1 MTPLGQIF
9 LAAVLAGLVA
19 IAVTV
24 AIEKFGGL
32 IGGILGTI
40 PTTIVPAAAFMWLA
54 EPTDAAFQPAM
65 GMVPVGMLL
74 NAIFLWL
81 WRAVPPRIPEW
92 TFGKRL
98 TTITSLNL
106 GVWFAGA
113 AVSVSLFSEQ
123 ASMTVGLGALLI
135 GLVLGL
141 WITLEH
147 RPAPRGENRVG
158 PMTLAMR
165 GVAAATAI
173 GVAVWLSQ
181 QGSPLLAGIA
191 SVFPAIFLTSMVALW
206 IAQGED
212 VPSGAVGPMM
222 LGAMSVSFYALLAT
236 YTLPQFGVIVG
247 SVITWFVSIS
257 AISVPSALWL
267 RFRGNRRVEA
277 ENPAP

>member
-1 MTPLGQIF
+1 MGPQGQIL
-9 LAAVLAGLVA
+9 LAAALAGLVA

-54 EPTDAAFQPAM
+54 DPSNVAFEPAM

-81 WRAVPPRIPEW
+81 WRVVPPRIPEW
-92 TFGKRL
+92 NFSQRL
-98 TTITSLNL
+98 ATITSINL

-113 AVSVSLFSEQ
+113 ALSVTLFSKQ
-123 ASMTVGLGALLI
+123 VSMQIGFGALLI
-135 GLVLGL
+135 GVALGL
-141 WITLEH
+141 WISLEH
-147 RPAPRGENRVG
+147 REAPRGKNSVG
-158 PMTLAMR
+158 PLTLALR
-165 GVAAATAI
+165 GIAAATAI

-181 QGSPLLAGIA
+181 LGSPLLAGMA

-212 VPSGAVGPMM
+212 VPGGAVGPMM

-236 YTLPQFGVIVG
+236 YTLPEYGVIIG
-247 SVITWFVSIS
+247 SAVTWVASICVIS
-257 AISVPSALWL
+257 APAAFWL
-267 RFRGNRRVEA
+267 RLRSNRRVEA
-277 ENPAP
+277 GSPAP

>member
-1 MTPLGQIF
+1 MTPQGQIL
-9 LAAVLAGLVA
+9 LAAFLAGLVA

-54 EPTDAAFQPAM
+54 DPTVLAFQPAM

-74 NAIFLWL
+74 NAIFLWM
-81 WRAVPPRIPEW
+81 WRVVPPIIPDW

-98 TTITSLNL
+98 IVITSINL
-106 GVWFAGA
+106 SIWFTGA
-113 AVSVSLFSEQ
+113 AISVTLFSEQ
-123 ASMTVGLGALLI
+123 DSMTIGIGALLI
-135 GLVLGL
+135 GVALGL

-147 RPAPRGENRVG
+147 RHAPKGQNRVG
-158 PMTLAMR
+158 PLTLAMR
-165 GVAAATAI
+165 GIAAATAI

-181 QGSPLLAGIA
+181 LGSPLLAGMA

-206 IAQGED
+206 ISQGED
-212 VPSGAVGPMM
+212 VPGGAVGPMM

-236 YTLPQFGVIVG
+236 HTLPEYGVVTG
-247 SVITWFVSIS
+247 SILTWAASI
-257 AISVPSALWL
+257 AVISVPAAFWL
-267 RFRGNRRVEA
+267 RFQSNRRIEA
-277 ENPAP
+277 QNPAP

>member
-1 MTPLGQIF
+1 MTPLGQII
-9 LAAVLAGLVA
+9 LAAVMAGFVA
-19 IAVTV
+19 IAVTI

-40 PTTIVPAAAFMWLA
+40 PTTIVPAAAFIWLA
-54 EPTDAAFQPAM
+54 DSNDTAFQPAM
-65 GMVPVGMLL
+65 GMVPIGMLL

-81 WRAVPPRIPEW
+81 WRTVPPRIPEW

-98 TTITSLNL
+98 TAITCINL

-113 AVSVSLFSEQ
+113 ALSVSLFSEQ
-123 ASMTVGLGALLI
+123 ASMTVGFGALLI

-147 RPAPRGENRVG
+147 HPAPRGENRVG
-158 PMTLAMR
+158 MMTFAMR
-165 GVAAATAI
+165 GIAAATAI
-173 GVAVWLSQ
+173 GTAVWLSQ
-181 QGSPLLAGIA
+181 VGSPLLAGMA

-236 YTLPQFGVIVG
+236 HTLPEYGVIVG
-247 SVITWFVSIS
+247 SIITWFASIS
-257 AISVPSALWL
+257 AISIPSALWL
-267 RFRGNRRVEA
+267 RFRGNRRIEA

>member
-1 MTPLGQIF
+1 MGPQEQI
-9 LAAVLAGLVA
+9 LVAALLAGLVA

-54 EPTDAAFQPAM
+54 EPTDTAFQSAM
-65 GMVPVGMLL
+65 GIVPVGMLL

-81 WRAVPPRIPEW
+81 WRVAPPHVPDW

-98 TTITSLNL
+98 ATITVINL
-106 GVWFAGA
+106 SVWFTGA
-113 AVSVSLFSEQ
+113 AIAVTLFSEQ
-123 ASMTVGLGALLI
+123 VSMTVGLTALLI
-135 GLVLGL
+135 GIILGL

-147 RPAPRGENRVG
+147 QHAPRGHNKVG
-158 PMTLAMR
+158 PLTLAMR
-165 GVAAATAI
+165 GIAASTAI
-173 GVAVWLSQ
+173 GLAVWLSQ
-181 QGSPLLAGIA
+181 LGSPFVAGMA

-236 YTLPQFGVIVG
+236 YTLPEFGVVLG
-247 SVITWFVSIS
+247 SAITWFASI
-257 AISVPSALWL
+257 AVISVPASFWL
-267 RFRGNRRVEA
+267 RLRANRRIEA

>member
-1 MTPLGQIF
+1 MNPLGQIL
-9 LAAVLAGLVA
+9 LAALLAGLVA

-40 PTTIVPAAAFMWLA
+40 PTTIVPAAAFIWLA
-54 EPTDAAFQPAM
+54 DPTNSVFQSAM

-81 WRAVPPRIPEW
+81 WRAVPPLIPNW

-98 TTITSLNL
+98 ATITIANL
-106 GVWFAGA
+106 SVWFTGA
-113 AVSVSLFSEQ
+113 AISVSLFSDE
-123 ASMTVGLGALLI
+123 APMTVGLAALLV
-135 GLVLGL
+135 GLILGL

-147 RPAPRGENRVG
+147 RHAPRGQNRVG
-158 PMTLAMR
+158 PVTLAMR

-173 GVAVWLSQ
+173 GVAVWFSQ
-181 QGSPLLAGIA
+181 LGSPLLAGMA

-206 IAQGED
+206 ISQGED

-236 YTLPQFGVIVG
+236 HTLPEYGVIVG
-247 SVITWFVSIS
+247 SILTWFASIF
-257 AISVPSALWL
+257 AISVPAALWL
-267 RFRGNRRVEA
+267 RFRANRRVEA
-277 ENPAP
+277 QNPAP

>member
-1 MTPLGQIF
+1 MTPLGQII
-9 LAAVLAGLVA
+9 LAAVMAGFVA
-19 IAVTV
+19 IAVTI

-40 PTTIVPAAAFMWLA
+40 PTTIVPAAAFIWLA
-54 EPTDAAFQPAM
+54 DSNDTAFQPAM
-65 GMVPVGMLL
+65 GMVPIGMLL

-81 WRAVPPRIPEW
+81 WRTVPPRIPEW

-98 TTITSLNL
+98 TVITCINL

-113 AVSVSLFSEQ
+113 ALSVSLFSEQ
-123 ASMTVGLGALLI
+123 ASMTVGFGALLI

-147 RPAPRGENRVG
+147 HPAPRGENRVG
-158 PMTLAMR
+158 MMTFAMR
-165 GVAAATAI
+165 GIAAATAI
-173 GVAVWLSQ
+173 GTAVWLSQ
-181 QGSPLLAGIA
+181 VGSPLLAGMA

-236 YTLPQFGVIVG
+236 HTLPEYGVIVG
-247 SVITWFVSIS
+247 SIITWFASIS
-257 AISVPSALWL
+257 AISIPSALWL
-267 RFRGNRRVEA
+267 RFRGNRRIEA

>member
-1 MTPLGQIF
+1 MTPQGQIL

-81 WRAVPPRIPEW
+81 WRVVPSKVPDW

-98 TTITSLNL
+98 ATITTINL
-106 GVWFAGA
+106 SVWFTGA
-113 AVSVSLFSEQ
+113 AIAVTLFSEQ
-123 ASMTVGLGALLI
+123 ASMTVGLAALLI
-135 GLVLGL
+135 GVILGL

-147 RPAPRGENRVG
+147 RHAPRGHNKVG
-158 PMTLAMR
+158 PLTLSMR
-165 GVAAATAI
+165 GIAAATAI
-173 GVAVWLSQ
+173 GVAVWFSQ
-181 QGSPLLAGIA
+181 LGSPLLAGMA

-236 YTLPQFGVIVG
+236 YTLAEFGVIVG
-247 SVITWFVSIS
+247 SVITWLASI
-257 AISVPSALWL
+257 ATISVPAAFWL
-267 RFRGNRRVEA
+267 RFRANRRVEA
-277 ENPAP
+277 QNPAP

>member
-1 MTPLGQIF
+1 MGPQGQIV
-9 LAAVLAGLVA
+9 LAAALAGIVA

-54 EPTDAAFQPAM
+54 EPTDSAFQPAM

-81 WRAVPPRIPEW
+81 WRVIPPKVPNW
-92 TFGKRL
+92 AFGKRL
-98 TTITSLNL
+98 ATITSINL

-113 AVSVSLFSEQ
+113 AFSVTVFSKQ
-123 ASMTVGLGALLI
+123 ASMTIGLGALLM
-135 GLVLGL
+135 GLIFGL
-141 WITLEH
+141 WTSLEH
-147 RPAPRGENRVG
+147 RPAPRGQNRVSSL
-158 PMTLAMR
+158 TLAMR

-173 GVAVWLSQ
+173 GAAVWLSQ
-181 QGSPLLAGIA
+181 LGSPLLAGMA

-236 YTLPQFGVIVG
+236 HTLPEYGVILG
-247 SVITWFVSIS
+247 SAITWVASIGS
-257 AISVPSALWL
+257 ISVPAAFWL
-267 RFRGNRRVEA
+267 RFRANRRIEA

>member
-1 MTPLGQIF
+1 MGPQGQIL
-9 LAAVLAGLVA
+9 LAAFLAGLVA

-54 EPTDAAFQPAM
+54 DPTDSSFQPAM

-81 WRAVPPRIPEW
+81 WRIVPPMVPDW
-92 TFGKRL
+92 SFGKRL
-98 TTITSLNL
+98 ATITVLNL
-106 GVWFAGA
+106 SVWFGGA
-113 AVSVSLFSEQ
+113 ALSVAVFSEQ
-123 ASMTVGLGALLI
+123 ASMTVGLAALLI
-135 GLVLGL
+135 GVILGL

-147 RPAPRGENRVG
+147 RHAPRGHNKVG
-158 PMTLAMR
+158 PLTLAMR

-181 QGSPLLAGIA
+181 LGSPLLAGMA

-236 YTLPQFGVIVG
+236 YTLPEFGVILG
-247 SVITWFVSIS
+247 SGITWIASIAAIS
-257 AISVPSALWL
+257 APAAFWL
-267 RFRGNRRVEA
+267 RFRANRRVEA
-277 ENPAP
+277 QNPAP

>member
-1 MTPLGQIF
+1 MNPQGQII
-9 LAAVLAGLVA
+9 LAAALAGLVA

-54 EPTDAAFQPAM
+54 EPTDSAFQPAM
-65 GMVPVGMLL
+65 GMVPIGMLL

-81 WRAVPPRIPEW
+81 WRVIPPKVPNW

-98 TTITSLNL
+98 ATITSINL

-113 AVSVSLFSEQ
+113 AFSVTVFSKQ
-123 ASMTVGLGALLI
+123 ASMAIGLGALLM
-135 GLVLGL
+135 GLIFGL
-141 WITLEH
+141 WTSLEH
-147 RPAPRGENRVG
+147 RPAPRGQNRVSSL
-158 PMTLAMR
+158 TLAMR

-181 QGSPLLAGIA
+181 LGSPLLAGMA

-206 IAQGED
+206 IAQGEE

-222 LGAMSVSFYALLAT
+222 LGAMSVSFYALLGT
-236 YTLPQFGVIVG
+236 YTLPEYGVVVG
-247 SVITWFVSIS
+247 SILTWFASIT
-257 AISVPSALWL
+257 AISVPSVFWL
-267 RFRGNRRVEA
+267 RFRANRRIEA

>member
-1 MTPLGQIF
+1 MNPLGQIL
-9 LAAVLAGLVA
+9 LAALLAGLVA

-40 PTTIVPAAAFMWLA
+40 PTTIVPAAAFIWLA
-54 EPTDAAFQPAM
+54 DPTNSVFQSAM

-81 WRAVPPRIPEW
+81 WRAVPPLIPNW

-98 TTITSLNL
+98 ATITIANL
-106 GVWFAGA
+106 SVWFIGA
-113 AVSVSLFSEQ
+113 AISVSLFSDE
-123 ASMTVGLGALLI
+123 APMTVGLAALLV
-135 GLVLGL
+135 GLILGL

-147 RPAPRGENRVG
+147 RHAPRGQNRVG
-158 PMTLAMR
+158 PVTLAMR

-173 GVAVWLSQ
+173 GVAVWFSQ
-181 QGSPLLAGIA
+181 LGSPLLAGMA

-206 IAQGED
+206 ISQGED

-236 YTLPQFGVIVG
+236 HTLPEYGVMVG
-247 SVITWFVSIS
+247 SILTWFASIF
-257 AISVPSALWL
+257 AISVPAALWL
-267 RFRGNRRVEA
+267 RFRANRRVEA
-277 ENPAP
+277 KNPAP

>member
-1 MTPLGQIF
+1 MTPQGQIL
-9 LAAVLAGLVA
+9 LAALLAGLVA

-54 EPTDAAFQPAM
+54 EPTHAAFQPAM

-81 WRAVPPRIPEW
+81 WRVVPPKVPDW
-92 TFGKRL
+92 SFGKRL
-98 TTITSLNL
+98 TTITSINL
-106 GVWFAGA
+106 SVWFGGA
-113 AVSVSLFSEQ
+113 ALSVTLFSKQ

-135 GLVLGL
+135 GIILGL

-147 RPAPRGENRVG
+147 RHAPRGHNKVG
-158 PMTLAMR
+158 PLTLAMR

-181 QGSPLLAGIA
+181 LGTPLLAGMA

-236 YTLPQFGVIVG
+236 YTLPEFGVIVG
-247 SVITWFVSIS
+247 SGITWLASI
-257 AISVPSALWL
+257 AVISVPAAFWL
-267 RFRGNRRVEA
+267 RFRVNRRVEA
-277 ENPAP
+277 QNPAP

>member
-1 MTPLGQIF
+1 MTPLGQIL

-54 EPTDAAFQPAM
+54 EPTGSAFEPAM
-65 GMVPVGMLL
+65 GMVPVGKLL

-81 WRAVPPRIPEW
+81 WRAVPPNIPDW
-92 TFGKRL
+92 NFNKRL
-98 TTITSLNL
+98 TTITAINL
-106 GVWFAGA
+106 SVWFAGA
-113 AVSVSLFSEQ
+113 AFSVTLFSEQ
-123 ASMTVGLGALLI
+123 ASMSVGLGALLL
-135 GLVLGL
+135 GLILGL

-147 RPAPRGENRVG
+147 RDAPRGQNRVG
-158 PMTLAMR
+158 PFTLAMR

-181 QGSPLLAGIA
+181 LGSPLLAGMA

-206 IAQGED
+206 IAQGEE

-236 YTLPQFGVIVG
+236 YMLPEFGVVLG
-247 SVITWFVSIS
+247 SAITWFASI
-257 AISVPSALWL
+257 ATISVPAVFWL
-267 RFRGNRRVEA
+267 RFQANRRIEA
-277 ENPAP
+277 QNPAP